1 MVKTKLLRGR
11 RMLSSI
17 LIVIALYY
25 SAPNIFSHDRLSANR
40 LLSWLLL
47 YQIFIFFSSAITI
60 SLLVRFLSMR
70 YSRKVSNY
78 ILSLCWNDVLAVF
91 SSVSVLHTAFM
102 LASVNVVDYS
112 SQWIVK
118 GINFDIVISFANI
131 LVITLYF
138 YIFYTITQPKKLF
151 RKMLK
156 DLDSFLKAG
165 EKERVNE
172 QLLLI
177 KEFFRKANLFLDLE
191 LLLSILNSPKAFQLF
206 IEGEKKN
213 DGYLEEIV
221 EILFKNMESAI
232 SSERAEKFKEAV
244 DFLDSFVDKVQDT
257 TIYIFEKLITG
268 YYSFI
273 FHNIQRLK
281 YEQVLYIVN
290 HLERIF
296 ETLLKKQINISD
308 KSKSDLIGI
317 LDRLSYIIFH
327 ENSAKSSELLSILEF
342 YIILFAFFEK
352 DHIFY
357 SQVKEEFDTFV
368 IYLLKSTHEFPKKE
382 AKEYIL
388 KIIEKPKRYKISFT
402 RMVFVYIFLL
412 TLEYKRYDIGYILF
426 NGIMELVKT
435 GEFSVR
441 GTHTFYHSADT
452 AKKMFYLYKCLAT
465 MKSGIKSEKYK
476 KKMYKKYMVATGNC
490 KLKKLSQYV
499 RFKRLSGRK

>member
-25 SAPNIFSHDRLSANR
+25 SAPNIFSHDKLSANK

-60 SLLVRFLSMR
+60 SLLIRFLNMR
-70 YSRKVSNY
+70 YSHKVSNY
-78 ILSLCWNDVLAVF
+78 ILSLCWNDVLFVF

-177 KEFFRKANLFLDLE
+177 KEFFKKANLFLDSK

-213 DGYLEEIV
+213 DGYLEEIM

-232 SSERAEKFKEAV
+232 SSERIDKFKEAA

-257 TIYIFEKLITG
+257 TIDIFEKLITC
-268 YYSFI
+268 YYSLI
-273 FHNIQRLK
+273 FHNVQRLK

-290 HLERIF
+290 HLQKIF

-317 LDRLSYIIFH
+317 LDRLSYLIFH
-327 ENSAKSSELLSILEF
+327 ENSARSRKLLSILEF
-342 YIILFAFFEK
+342 YIILFAYFEN

-357 SQVKEEFDTFV
+357 SQVREEFDTFA
-368 IYLLKSTHEFPKKE
+368 ISLLKSIHNFSKKE

-388 KIIEKPKRYKISFT
+388 KIVEKAKPYKISCT
-402 RMVFVYIFLL
+402 GMVVVYIFLL
-412 TLEYKRYDIGYILF
+412 TLEYKRYEIGYVLF
-426 NGIMELVKT
+426 NAIIDLVETAGFTLK
-435 GEFSVR
+435 S
-441 GTHTFYHSADT
+441 THTFYYNAET
-452 AKKMFYLYKCLAT
+452 EKKMFYLYKCLTT
-465 MKSGIKSEKYK
+465 MESGIKSENYK
-476 KKMYKKYMVATGNC
+476 KKMYKKYMVAAGCC
-490 KLKKLSQYV
+490 KLKKFSQYV